1 MNTQIKVFCELIKNI
16 IHPNKECPVQGEM
29 EWAYLVQLAKEHN
42 LLAIFVEG
50 ASKHYSFISRPE
62 YEKEMNESIAIVSAQ
77 VRRTSAF
84 LKLYEAFVKADLH
97 PIVMKGLICRELYG
111 TLGDHRP
118 SGDEDILIRPREYE
132 KAKNILTENGYIS
145 EIERESESQIERLQE
160 VSFIH
165 PKQRLHIEL
174 HLNPMGRETEDRA
187 RMSDY
192 FVNVFEDYREVDIQG
207 VPVRTMNHQDHLTF
221 LILHAFK
228 HFTLGGFGIRQMLDI
243 LLYQQRYREEI
254 DFKQLDK
261 TLCDFK
267 ASAFWNDMINI
278 GNQYL
283 GFELPAIHEPNCPD
297 ELLEDMV
304 QCGAFGN
311 KSQAEITA
319 GRATMRASENYLKN
333 KSSNMFI
340 VVWRS
345 IFPSKVYMLDQAPY
359 LLKKP
364 WLLPV
369 AWFRRWGRFFKK
381 SQGNDSNLAV
391 ESMKISRRRMNV
403 LKKYD
408 LV

>member
-1 MNTQIKVFCELIKNI
+1 MKIDIVNFCELIKNI
-16 IHPNKECPVQGEM
+16 IHLNGGCDFQGEPD
-29 EWAYLVQLAKEHN
+29 WSHLVQLAKEHN
-42 LLAIFVEG
+42 LLALFVEG

-84 LKLYEAFVKADLH
+84 LKLYEAFVEADLH

-111 TLGDHRP
+111 SLGDHRP
-118 SGDEDILIRPREYE
+118 SGDEDILIRPCEYE
-132 KAKNILTENGYIS
+132 LAKRILTENGYIS
-145 EIERESESQIERLQE
+145 EIEKETETQIERLQE

-165 PKQRLHIEL
+165 PKERLHIEL

-192 FVNVFEDYREVDIQG
+192 FANVFEDYREVDIQG

-221 LILHAFK
+221 LVLHAFK

-243 LLYQQRYREEI
+243 LLYQKQFGYEI
-254 DFKQLDK
+254 DFEQLDK

-267 ASAFWNDMINI
+267 AAEFWNDMIHI

-283 GFELPAIHEPNCPD
+283 GFELPSIREPNCPD

-319 GRATMRASENYLKN
+319 GRATMRASANYMNN
-333 KSSNMFI
+333 KSSNI
-340 VVWRS
+340 CVVVWRS

-364 WLLPV
+364 WLLPI
-369 AWFRRWGRFFKK
+369 AWFRRWCRFVNRSK
-381 SQGNDSNLAV
+381 GANANLTV
-391 ESMKISRRRMNV
+391 ESMKISQRRMKV